1 MVSSSSST
9 NEVENEIKILLKIQS
24 SRLVNLVGF
33 TNDSKRCLLVV
44 AFDMGF
50 FFYALQQLVLI
61 LTSQTISH
69 APSY

>member
-50 FFYALQQLVLI
+50 FYALQQMVLI
-61 LTSQTISH
+61 FTSQTISH
-69 APSY
+69 ARSY